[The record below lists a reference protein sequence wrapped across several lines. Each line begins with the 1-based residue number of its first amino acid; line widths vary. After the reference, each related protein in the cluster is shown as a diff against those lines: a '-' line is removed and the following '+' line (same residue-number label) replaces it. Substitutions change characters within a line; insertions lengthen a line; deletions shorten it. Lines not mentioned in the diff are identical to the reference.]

1 MATVHEGRKLPC
13 LLCTREFKFKIN
25 LESHIKKVHMNPDRQ
40 VVEDNNRGKK
50 FMLLKNRTT

>member
-25 LESHIKKVHMNPDRQ
+25 LESHIKKVHMNPENEVD
-40 VVEDNNRGKK
+40 EDYNIGKK
-50 FMLLKNRTT
+50 YALKK